1 MPLFKEEKFREPLS
15 EEAIVKIKEFRYDFL
30 KFFLGTFI
38 IGIATIITTSI
49 YNGYQLKI
57 SSRQTENEYLNS
69 YITQYNNLYTS
80 DSLGKY
86 DKIAEM
92 FEVLS
97 IATTDA
103 DMQKRWDSLR
113 RYFQAKIQVLTDS
126 VSRYKDSVTVVSI
139 KVDSFKLAQKEVE
152 VKLNTLAKIAENE
165 NSAAIQQ
172 LQKKQAQLQ
181 DSVTTR
187 QTQLNKFAAIKL
199 GAEKYAME
207 RMINPPT
214 HLPAPEHNYEIVYD
228 LDRYTTLGTT
238 SEIIEGI
245 SVQVTNIN
253 EQNNTVT
260 IVIDRNDRNAKTVE
274 LKCSAS
280 TPLLTFGDDTFQV
293 RLTLKS
299 IETRTIPGKKVAKY
313 QVIVQKLKA

>member
-1 MPLFKEEKFREPLS
+1 MPLFKEEKSQQPLS
-15 EEAIVKIKEFRYDFL
+15 EDAIIKIKEFRYDFL

-92 FEVLS
+92 FEVLA

-126 VSRYKDSVTVVSI
+126 VSKYKDSVTVVSI

-152 VKLNTLAKIAENE
+152 VKLNTLTKVQADE
-165 NSAAIQQ
+165 NSTAIQQ

-187 QTQLNKFAAIKL
+187 QTQLNRFANIKL
-199 GAEKYAME
+199 NAEKYAME

-214 HLPAPEHNYEIVYD
+214 NLPVPEKNYEIVYD
-228 LDRYTTLGTT
+228 LDRYTTVGTT

-245 SVQVTNIN
+245 AVMVERVN
-253 EQNNTVT
+253 EQTNSVT
-260 IVIDRNDRNAKTVE
+260 LTIDRNDHNAKTVE
-274 LKCSAS
+274 LKCGAS
-280 TPLLTFGDDTFQV
+280 TPLMTFGDDTFQV
-293 RLTLKS
+293 KITLKT
-299 IETRTIPGKKVAKY
+299 IESRVIPGKKVAKY
-313 QVIVQKLKA
+313 QIIVQKLKG